1 MEQRAGNES
10 SRGGKAV
17 QECERG
23 ITWGQMKDE
32 KVIKYMRTEEIGD
45 WVHCPKCGS
54 KTRTKIQVD
63 TTAKNLPVFCPYWG
77 IAQLVE
83 CLSYIRQVPR
93 FDSGCPDSGQAKSY
107 KTANRWWTVTH
118 L

>member
-63 TTAKNLPVFCPYWG
+63 TTAKNLPVFCPKCKKTFLAEVHKG
-77 IAQLVE
+77 LKTI
-83 CLSYIRQVPR
+83 
-93 FDSGCPDSGQAKSY
+93 FKS
-107 KTANRWWTVTH
+107 K
-118 L
+118 